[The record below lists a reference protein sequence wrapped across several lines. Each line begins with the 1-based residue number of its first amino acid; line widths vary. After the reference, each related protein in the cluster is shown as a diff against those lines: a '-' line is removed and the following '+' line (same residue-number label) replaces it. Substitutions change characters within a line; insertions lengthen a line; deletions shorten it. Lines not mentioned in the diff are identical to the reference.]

1 VDDTAAPGEAE
12 VAVVDDTAAPGEA
25 EVAAVD
31 EATGTAESGAHGGTA
46 EPGGAT
52 GNGDVAAVPV
62 GDTATSEQEP
72 PPEEKPSEPEV
83 EPEGAA
89 APDDAAGKSLDDLF
103 DSSF

>member
-1 VDDTAAPGEAE
+1 
-12 VAVVDDTAAPGEA
+12 VDDTAAPGEA

-31 EATGTAESGAHGGTA
+31 DTAAPGEAEVAVDKATGTAESGAHGGTV
-46 EPGGAT
+46 EPGEST
-52 GNGDVAAVPV
+52 GKGDVAVEPV

-72 PPEEKPSEPEV
+72 PPEEQPSEPEV
-83 EPEGAA
+83 EPEGAG